1 MKPAPTLALVAP
13 AETEPVELVER
24 RRARAKARTIAS
36 IGAHR
41 PADDVRHY
49 AGGHVWTRRPDHEGF
64 VLRILQGRN
73 FE

>member
-1 MKPAPTLALVAP
+1 MTPNHLRAVPP
-13 AETEPVELVER
+13 AEPEPVEVVER

-36 IGAHR
+36 IGGQR

-49 AGGHVWTRRPDHEGF
+49 AGGHVWTRRAEHEGF